1 MKRTPIINMADLI
14 HWWPYLCE
22 DARKEIQE
30 LPVPETFGDLRAP
43 QDLNDIT
50 LEQLAQLQGADGES
64 LPYVVGKVLYGADRE
79 TVDKYPAAEFMGI
92 CNMAARELERIG
104 ALFASLG
111 REFTAAEI
119 RAGAEDINHGIFG
132 LADWY
137 AQRMNMQNHDDAFA
151 TRWLRV
157 WQCRK
162 NDQEMNE
169 YRERLQEIQ
178 LSDMKNKR

>member
-22 DARKEIQE
+22 DTRKDIQA
-30 LPVPETFGDLRAP
+30 LPVPETFGGKP
-43 QDLNDIT
+43 CIQDLNEIT
-50 LEQLAQLQGADGES
+50 LEQLAKLQVADADS
-64 LPYVVGKVLYGADRE
+64 LPYVVGEALYGADRK
-79 TVDKYPAAEFMGI
+79 TVDQLPAAEFMGI
-92 CNMAARELERIG
+92 CNMVARELEIIG
-104 ALFASLG
+104 SMFESLG
-111 REFTAAEI
+111 REFTSAEI
-119 RAGAEDINHGIFG
+119 RAGAMDLNHGIFG

-151 TRWLRV
+151 TPWLRV

-178 LSDMKNKR
+178 LSDMKNRH